1 MAEYGNVHPRTDASP
16 RYEEASESVA
26 PQATPFVE
34 QRTGLLAEGVVHNA
48 VPYAWP
54 RRLNAGAVLDAAGL
68 PRHREDYA
76 AAARREW
83 PQVARLVVVAGVAW
97 QVCVWLGADYPP
109 VLAVIVP
116 LVSLR
121 DDPFSAFNFSIARLV
136 GVVAGVVAGI
146 CVLQL
151 LRPGVLAVVLVLGLS
166 LVIGI
171 VLRVGDVLN
180 IQVAV
185 SALLVF
191 SSADPESYGLTRLW
205 ETGVGAVVTIV
216 LAPLLFPANPLTAA
230 RAELQAIAARLTA
243 AVRDTVRL
251 TGAGELAVGSRTRGL
266 VAVLH
271 NGDPVAANVD
281 RLRRQIATA
290 QKSAR
295 WSLLRRRELR
305 AVAGLDDTTVLAQH
319 LSLDSRAF
327 AEESIT
333 FALRAPQYA
342 SDPHLRPDR
351 LERVSEPLI
360 EAIPAALEG
369 APFEAAV
376 ARATA
381 AVAEFH
387 SSEHSHLASV
397 VRRPLHRMV
406 EDLQS
411 FVG

>member
-1 MAEYGNVHPRTDASP
+1 M
-16 RYEEASESVA
+16 
-26 PQATPFVE
+26 
-34 QRTGLLAEGVVHNA
+34 
-48 VPYAWP
+48 
-54 RRLNAGAVLDAAGL
+54 
-68 PRHREDYA
+68 
-76 AAARREW
+76 
-83 PQVARLVVVAGVAW
+83 
-97 QVCVWLGADYPP
+97 
-109 VLAVIVP
+109 
-116 LVSLR
+116 
-121 DDPFSAFNFSIARLV
+121 
-136 GVVAGVVAGI
+136 
-146 CVLQL
+146 
-151 LRPGVLAVVLVLGLS
+151 
-166 LVIGI
+166 
-171 VLRVGDVLN
+171 
-180 IQVAV
+180 
-185 SALLVF
+185 
-191 SSADPESYGLTRLW
+191 
-205 ETGVGAVVTIV
+205 
-216 LAPLLFPANPLTAA
+216 
-230 RAELQAIAARLTA
+230 
-243 AVRDTVRL
+243 
-251 TGAGELAVGSRTRGL
+251 
-266 VAVLH
+266 LH

-281 RLRRQIATA
+281 RLRGQIATA

-305 AVAGLDDTTVLAQH
+305 AVAGLDDTTVLAQQ

>member
-1 MAEYGNVHPRTDASP
+1 MFRFGICSRHVRDASALHACGSRMLRGRAVVVVVGRGSLRSLSPLTVIAHPVAQGRTATREGATQARAVRLSACWSWSSVGRTEFVVTVAEYGNVHPRTDASP
-16 RYEEASESVA
+16 RYEEAAESVA

-34 QRTGLLAEGVVHNA
+34 QRTSLLAEGVVHNA
-48 VPYAWP
+48 VPNAWP

-68 PRHREDYA
+68 PRHRQDYA

-251 TGAGELAVGSRTRGL
+251 TGAGELAVGSRT
-266 VAVLH
+266 A
-271 NGDPVAANVD
+271 
-281 RLRRQIATA
+281 
-290 QKSAR
+290 
-295 WSLLRRRELR
+295 WS
-305 AVAGLDDTTVLAQH
+305 GCG
-319 LSLDSRAF
+319 
-327 AEESIT
+327 
-333 FALRAPQYA
+333 A
-342 SDPHLRPDR
+342 S
-351 LERVSEPLI
+351 
-360 EAIPAALEG
+360 
-369 APFEAAV
+369 
-376 ARATA
+376 
-381 AVAEFH
+381 
-387 SSEHSHLASV
+387 
-397 VRRPLHRMV
+397 
-406 EDLQS
+406 
-411 FVG
+411 